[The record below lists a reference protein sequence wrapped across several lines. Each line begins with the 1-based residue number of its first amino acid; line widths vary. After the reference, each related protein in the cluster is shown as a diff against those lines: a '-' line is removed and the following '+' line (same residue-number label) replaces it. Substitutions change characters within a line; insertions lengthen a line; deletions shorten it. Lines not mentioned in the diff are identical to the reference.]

1 MFVARNNNKL
11 TKCNRTILLNVPA
24 GENAGDSGEGF
35 VDSGQCLSIVN
46 RKLFSQEKCY
56 AISDVQF
63 AISPSTAYD
72 TIIVTVATAGDTW
85 SVHNAWT
92 KGHALHTEMQELVL
106 ADNPSIKGT
115 WAEFKVFL
123 DTDHRNAVLGPAPV
137 GNLQPVDGN
146 GDLVLDGEWDYSTF
160 VMPQHD
166 VDPATGEPLA
176 ADETTVH
183 LIGPNL
189 GGAGN
194 FLSAGLVEAYS
205 LSRATV
211 QPEDPAVPAGMGD
224 SFFNLL
230 TDSGSQEP
238 ELALVIEGENDEPPY
253 DQLSY
258 PGAGVNAPV
267 PWISA
272 FDTANTASP
281 NGVIN
286 GFIAQ
291 CGLFRIVTSAYLN
304 GAKVTAPEVS
314 LLVNYAPGTYK
325 GVAAIDMGQ

>member
-1 MFVARNNNKL
+1 MARNNNKL
-11 TKCNRTILLNVPA
+11 TKAQRTILLNVPA
-24 GENAGDSGEGF
+24 GVNPGDSASGY
-35 VDSGQCLSIVN
+35 VDSGQSLSIVN
-46 RKLFSQEKCY
+46 RKLFSQKKCY
-56 AISDVQF
+56 AISDIQF
-63 AISPSTAYD
+63 AISPSVAYD
-72 TIIVTVATAGDTW
+72 TIIVVVSTAGDTW

-92 KGHALHTEMQELVL
+92 KSHALHTEMQDLVL
-106 ADNPSIKGT
+106 DDNPSVKGT

-123 DTDHRNAVLGPAPV
+123 DGEHRNAVNGAGAP
-137 GNLQPVDGN
+137 GNLQPFDGAGN
-146 GDLVLDGEWDYSTF
+146 LVLDGEWDYSTF

-176 ADETTVH
+176 ADETNVH
-183 LIGPNL
+183 LLGPNL
-189 GGAGN
+189 GASGAL
-194 FLSAGLVEAYS
+194 LSAGLVEAYS

-211 QPEDPAVPAGMGD
+211 QPEDPSVPAGMGD

-258 PGAGVNAPV
+258 PGGGANAPV
-267 PWISA
+267 PFVTA

-281 NGVIN
+281 NGIIN

-291 CGLFRIVTSAYLN
+291 CGLFKITTSAFLN
-304 GAKVTAPEVS
+304 GEKVASPEVS
-314 LLVNYAPGTYK
+314 VLVNYAPGTYK